1 MEPIRN
7 NRFRI
12 GSSVDIYHTPI
23 FETYTIA
30 IVEIVEGT
38 GLRYTMSVPED
49 INIALEGVEIGDYAA
64 FGFGVGEITLIDVSG
79 NNFEITFETSAWLHP
94 DVQDHRG
101 GEIQN
106 VLFFKSDANVETGFL
121 VANYKEEVSIADY
134 GYAKTVYNTEV
145 KGELVLTPIRRVED
159 GALSRILYSTGY
171 ILKSCNT
178 EQYEYTGLWDG
189 SFPVGFSGASVY
201 PSKKRASLAKRKLTS
216 RGRKTKTSMIFE
228 LLG

>member
-12 GSSVDIYHTPI
+12 GSSVDIYHSPI
-23 FETYTIA
+23 FEAYTVS
-30 IVEIVEGT
+30 IVEIAEGT
-38 GLRYTMSVPED
+38 GLRYTMTLPSD
-49 INIALEGVEIGDYAA
+49 INISVEGIQVGDYAA
-64 FGFGVGEITLIDVSG
+64 FGFGVGVITLIDVSG
-79 NNFEITFETSAWLHP
+79 YSFEITFETSAWIHP
-94 DVQDHRG
+94 DVQNHLG

-106 VLFFKSDANVETGFL
+106 VLFFKSNANVETDFL
-121 VANYKEEVSIADY
+121 VANYKEEVTIANY
-134 GYAKTVYNTEV
+134 GYARTVYNTEV

-159 GALSRILYSTGY
+159 GALSNILYSTGY

-178 EQYEYTGLWDG
+178 EQYAYTGLWDG
-189 SFPVGFSGASVY
+189 SFPLGFSGASVY

-216 RGRKTKTSMIFE
+216 RGRKTKTSMVFE

>member
-12 GSSVDIYHTPI
+12 GSSVDIYHSPV
-23 FETYTIA
+23 FEAYTTS
-30 IVEIVEGT
+30 IVEDVAGNGLVYDMQLPSNVDIVLNQVQT
-38 GLRYTMSVPED
+38 
-49 INIALEGVEIGDYAA
+49 GDYAA
-64 FGFGVGEITLIDVSG
+64 FGFGVGTISKIEVGGAAFSVV
-79 NNFEITFETSAWLHP
+79 FETSAWLHP
-94 DVQDHRG
+94 DVQTYLG

-106 VLFFKSDANVETGFL
+106 VLFFKSDANVENGFL
-121 VANYKEEVSIADY
+121 VANYREEVTTASY
-134 GYAKTVYNTEV
+134 GYARTVYNTEV

-159 GALSRILYSTGY
+159 GALSNILYSTGY

-178 EQYEYTGLWDG
+178 EQYAYTGLWDG
-189 SFPVGFSGASVY
+189 SFPLGFNGASVY

>member
-12 GSSVDIYHTPI
+12 GSSVDIYHSPV
-23 FETYTIA
+23 FEAYTTS
-30 IVEIVEGT
+30 IVEDVAGN
-38 GLRYTMSVPED
+38 GLVYDMQLPSDVD
-49 INIALEGVEIGDYAA
+49 ITLNQVQIGDYAA
-64 FGFGVGEITLIDVSG
+64 FGFGVGTIGSIEVGGAAFSVS
-79 NNFEITFETSAWLHP
+79 FETSAWLHP
-94 DVQDHRG
+94 DVQTYLG

-106 VLFFKSDANVETGFL
+106 VLFFKSDANVENGFL
-121 VANYKEEVSIADY
+121 VANYREEVTTASY
-134 GYAKTVYNTEV
+134 GYARTVYNTEV

-159 GALSRILYSTGY
+159 GALSNILYSTGY

-178 EQYEYTGLWDG
+178 EQYAYSGLWDG
-189 SFPVGFSGASVY
+189 SFPLGFSGASVY

-216 RGRKTKTSMIFE
+216 RGRKTKTSMVFE

>member
-12 GSSVDIYHTPI
+12 GSTVDIYHSPVY
-23 FETYTIA
+23 ESYTTN
-30 IVEIVEGT
+30 IVEISSGT
-38 GLRYTMSVPED
+38 GLSYTMTLPAD
-49 INIALEGVEIGDYAA
+49 ANIVLNQVASGDYAA
-64 FGFGVGEITLIDVSG
+64 FGFGVGTISRIAVEGTSFD
-79 NNFEITFETSAWLHP
+79 ITFETSAWQHP
-94 DVQDHRG
+94 DVQTYLG

-106 VLFFKSDANVETGFL
+106 VLFFKSGSNVENGFL
-121 VANYKEEVSIADY
+121 VANYKEEVTIADY
-134 GYAKTVYNTEV
+134 GYARTVYNTEV

-159 GALSRILYSTGY
+159 GALSNILYSTGY

-178 EQYEYTGLWDG
+178 EQYEYAGLWDG
-189 SFPVGFSGASVY
+189 TFPLGFSGASVY

>member
-12 GSSVDIYHTPI
+12 GSSVDIYHSPI
-23 FETYTIA
+23 YEDYTTSIT
-30 IVEIVEGT
+30 ELLDGT
-38 GLRYTMSVPED
+38 GTRYQMNLPSNSD
-49 INIALEGVEIGDYAA
+49 IALNGVQDGDYAA
-64 FGFGVGEITLIDVSG
+64 FGFGVGVINQITNGGARFNV
-79 NNFEITFETSAWLHP
+79 TFETSAWQHP
-94 DVQDHRG
+94 DVQEHLG

-106 VLFFKSDANVETGFL
+106 VLFFKSDANVENGFL
-121 VANYKEEVSIADY
+121 VANYKEEVNIASY

-178 EQYEYTGLWDG
+178 ESYEYTGLWDG
-189 SFPVGFSGASVY
+189 SFPLGFSGASVY

-216 RGRKTKTSMIFE
+216 RGRKTKTSMVFE

>member
-12 GSSVDIYHTPI
+12 GSSVDIYHSPV
-23 FETYTIA
+23 FEAYTTS
-30 IVEIVEGT
+30 IVEIIEGT
-38 GLRYTMSVPED
+38 GLRYTMNVPADVD
-49 INIALEGVEIGDYAA
+49 ISLNQVQVGDYAA
-64 FGFGVGEITLIDVSG
+64 FGFGVGTIDSINLSG
-79 NNFEITFETSAWLHP
+79 NEFTITFETSAWLHP
-94 DVQDHRG
+94 DVQTYLG

-106 VLFFKSDANVETGFL
+106 VLFFKSDANVENDFL
-121 VANYKEEVSIADY
+121 VANYKEEVTIANY
-134 GYAKTVYNTEV
+134 GYARTVYNTEV

-159 GALSRILYSTGY
+159 GALSNILYSTGY

-178 EQYEYTGLWDG
+178 EQYAYTGLWDG
-189 SFPVGFSGASVY
+189 SFPLGFNGASVY

-216 RGRKTKTSMIFE
+216 RGRKTKTSMVFE